1 MSACE
6 NPTWI
11 TYGIDVV
18 LSVAALLAVYVM
30 QRADKDQSI
39 NRVDNKWLRA
49 ARRLSFIGVAMFAC
63 IVILTDASLL
73 ALLCLFSAATV
84 LLAVDA
90 IALNHR
96 PPHRG
101 LRSAT
106 IGHDTVAW
114 ASLRHLLAI
123 FRTHHD

>member
-1 MSACE
+1 MCE
-6 NPTWI
+6 NPTWVMYAI
-11 TYGIDVV
+11 NVV
-18 LSVAALLAVYVM
+18 LCVAALLVVYVM

-49 ARRLSFIGVAMFAC
+49 ARRISFIAVAMFAG
-63 IVILTDASLL
+63 IVMLTDISPLSLL
-73 ALLCLFSAATV
+73 GLFSAATA

-101 LRSAT
+101 LRSAA
-106 IGHDTVAW
+106 IGHDAVAW
-114 ASLRHLLAI
+114 GSLRHLLTI